1 MSEIVWTQTSGTAVC
16 NNADSLQ
23 ASFDAPEFSENSADN
38 LLAFTVTVTDDD
50 GDSAQQ
56 QLTANVLAENI
67 LPVV

>member
-38 LLAFTVTVTDDD
+38 LLAFTVTITDDD
-50 GDSAQQ
+50 GEDRRNNGGYC
-56 QLTANVLAENI
+56 LRREDE
-67 LPVV
+67 